1 MPVGYSLNAP
11 DGRRAYQRGALHK
24 ASQESQT
31 RSSLS
36 SSPLALWFLTSS
48 LAAVGAGVLLRW
60 KRRQE
65 QAVAAFSR
73 QLKDLGD
80 ADLPAGRIGIE
91 DQSAPLAQLGK
102 AINEL
107 LDDLDR
113 RGTRLKDREGLF
125 QRLVETVHDA
135 VLVHRENIVFA
146 NARFLDMLGMSAAE
160 VVGKPLAQFAAP
172 EYVELVATNLR
183 RRLAGES
190 SAERYEIE
198 LVGKHG
204 EVTRVEIS
212 STVIETAGE
221 PALLLTALEMLSSV
235 PQESTASRPR
245 AMVTLDA
252 MGESV
257 ITVDAE
263 GRIDYINH
271 SAAALLG
278 QTSEQVL
285 GKTFPDVASLVD
297 ESDRRSLGDPVR
309 KALAT
314 GGRVT
319 MGKRAMLV
327 PVNGSLERSV
337 EINVTPLKS
346 DGNDFILGLVLVMHD
361 TSEMRGLT
369 RQMSYQASHD
379 ALTGLVNRREF
390 ERRLRE
396 AMDAAQAG
404 DVAHAL
410 CYLDLD
416 RFKVVNDTCGHTA
429 GDNMLREV
437 ATIIKDAVRDSD
449 TAGRIGGD
457 EFALLLVGCPLEKA
471 RQIADDVVRAVND
484 YRFVW
489 KDKIFNIGVS
499 IGLVE
504 IGRGG
509 GSIEDLMNSADSACY
524 VAKKQGGVHVH
535 VYSAREEANARHSGE
550 IHWLQKL
557 QGALRDNGFE
567 LYYQPIVHAHANV
580 ERGPALEVFV
590 RLEAENG
597 QPSAPP
603 GEFIRAAERYRLM
616 PHVDRW
622 VVQTVL
628 SALGRGGMKL
638 PPGRS
643 VAINISGQTL
653 GDVDFLEFVVDCFD
667 HTGANPVDICFE
679 VTESAVVANLDH
691 VRRFIAVLH
700 GMGCEF
706 ALDDFGSGLSSFST
720 LKTLPMDYLKIDGS
734 FIANLAVDTVNQ
746 AMVGA
751 MIELSRSLRFRIV
764 AEQVE
769 DQLSLDT
776 VKQMGIDFVQGFIIA
791 RPQPLSI
798 TPGPLQ
804 INTL

>member
-1 MPVGYSLNAP
+1 MPVGYSLNTP
-11 DGRRAYQRGALHK
+11 DGRRAHQRGAIHK

-31 RSSLS
+31 RLSLS
-36 SSPLALWFLTSS
+36 LSPLALWFLTLS

-65 QAVAAFSR
+65 RAVAAFSQ

-91 DQSAPLAQLGK
+91 DQSAPLAQLGR

-172 EYVELVATNLR
+172 EYVELVATNLQ

-212 STVIETAGE
+212 STVIESAGE

-235 PQESTASRPR
+235 PQESNPSRPR
-245 AMVTLDA
+245 SMVTLDA

-271 SAAALLG
+271 AAAALLG

-337 EINVTPLKS
+337 EISVTPLKS
-346 DGNDFILGLVLVMHD
+346 NGNDFILGLVLVMHD

-597 QPSAPP
+597 QPSEPP

-638 PPGRS
+638 PAGRS

-653 GDVDFLEFVVDCFD
+653 GDADFLEFVVDCFD

-720 LKTLPMDYLKIDGS
+720 LRTLPMDYLKIDGS